1 MITKTQ
7 EELHELV
14 MDTLQA
20 AGADEANAQDV
31 AEHLVLANLSGVDSH
46 GVWHLLSYVKAIR
59 AEEILP
65 AAHPGVLKETP
76 ASALVTGNW
85 TFGQS
90 CAKYATQIAMEKAAR
105 SGIAIVGVIQ
115 KHHIGRLGHY
125 VEMATAQ
132 GMGCMVFAGGQG
144 QIAPACMPFG
154 GARPILHT
162 NPIAAGLPTGTSDQ
176 PMMFDF
182 ATTYT
187 SGVKVI
193 NARNRGEKVPH
204 GFILDKHGAPTDDP
218 EQFHDGGGHAPFGGH
233 KGYAIMMLVEYM
245 GHVLLGTNAYSDDAR
260 AGDILRNEGGTII
273 AFRTDL
279 FQEAPDYTS
288 LADEMGQRIR
298 AVPSAKGFDKV
309 RMPGDPEAETRRT
322 RQRDGIPIQDDIWQT
337 IVEAGELAGA

>member
-46 GVWHLLSYVKAIR
+46 GVWHLLGYVKAIR

-90 CAKYATQIAMEKAAR
+90 CAKYATQIAMQKAAQ

-132 GMGCMVFAGGQG
+132 GMGCMVFVGGQG

-154 GARPILHT
+154 GARPVLHT

-187 SGVKVI
+187 SGVKVV

-218 EQFHDGGGHAPFGGH
+218 EEFYDGGGHAPFGGH

-245 GHVLLGTNAYSDDAR
+245 GRVLLGANAYSDDAR

-279 FQEAPDYTS
+279 FQEASDYTS
-288 LADEMGQRIR
+288 LADEMGHRIR

-322 RQRDGIPIQDDIWQT
+322 RQRDGIPIEDDVWQT

>member
-245 GHVLLGTNAYSDDAR
+245 GRVLPGANAYSDDAR
-260 AGDILRNEGGTII
+260 AGDLLRYEGGTII